1 MHIPASLALAAT
13 LGALAQAAPNI
24 LHARQTQ
31 ASSPDEVVSAGDQ
44 ICIGLSRGGSDSC
57 FIVPDGCFVARPKDN
72 TIPTPVCEDGSKQTL
87 IPVPSPRPAPPIA
100 GSAPVTTTDEAGV
113 FRRQLRCQPRAEDIV
128 FPGNTFCM
136 GFSPGSGTS
145 CFGVPEGC
153 IVAKPLDNTLPT
165 PICADGSKQSVIPIP
180 SNAPA
185 AAPAGAPAAPAAP
198 AATGNA
204 E

>member
-13 LGALAQAAPNI
+13 LGAVAQAAPNI

-57 FIVPDGCFVARPKDN
+57 FIVPDGCFVVRPKDN

-87 IPVPSPRPAPPIA
+87 IPVAN
-100 GSAPVTTTDEAGV
+100 SAPVTTIDEAGV

-180 SNAPA
+180 SNVPA
-185 AAPAGAPAAPAAP
+185 AAPAGAPAAPAA
-198 AATGNA
+198 TRNA